1 MFIDYCQENE
11 EVSIEDLDAQ
21 CVLNDGDVEL
31 GNLLDKT
38 SDMHLDELQ
47 DIATIIQENEAS
59 PQTLAYAMERMDCI
73 ASLYQIQTLG
83 LAREGFVDMALQKGT
98 DMKDEVV
105 RRAYKVSQGILAS
118 ILQKFQ
124 NTVDRMKI
132 NVKSAFS
139 SRSAHT
145 RAAQKLKERCSVLRN
160 AQLIN
165 PDARYTKQI
174 HIAHFTKGDKT
185 IIASGGEILH
195 SLKTNYDAFK
205 QVGHFMGKFAD
216 VFDFQEDAKGV
227 VNFTQLAEGFVE
239 SKFFPH
245 QFTLSGEDALFGE
258 EFLLSEFS
266 GQANNVRDM
275 ITIVRGMRTEHE
287 YIWRVK
293 ELDHVTLDPVHP
305 HTMARDID
313 RLSEAGAYIYEF
325 CRNWD
330 HIIGKHIN
338 NAMNRQNSMPWDN
351 LEFYGSPKNYLLYNR
366 LYIRVIMSLGDAT
379 GKAISTNDKA
389 IFCFLDYYK
398 WSLDQFE

>member
-1 MFIDYCQENE
+1 MPNDYYRENE
-11 EVSIEDLDAQ
+11 EVSIEDQDAKSVLDE
-21 CVLNDGDVEL
+21 VENDA
-31 GNLLDKT
+31 GNLFDRT
-38 SDMHLDELQ
+38 TEMHLDEIS
-47 DIATIIQENEAS
+47 DIVTCVEGNETSAI
-59 PQTLAYAMERMDCI
+59 TLAYAMERMDTI

-83 LAREGFVDMALQKGT
+83 LAKEGFVDMALQKGT

-132 NVKSAFS
+132 NIKAAFS
-139 SRSAHT
+139 GRSAHT

-165 PDARYTKQI
+165 PEARYAKQI
-174 HIAHFTKGDKT
+174 HIAHFTRGDKT

-195 SLKTNYDAFK
+195 SLKTNYEAFK
-205 QVGHFMGKFAD
+205 QVGSFMGKFAD

-227 VNFTQLAEGFVE
+227 VNFTSLAEGFVE

-266 GQANNVRDM
+266 GQANNVREM

-293 ELDHVTLDPVHP
+293 ELDHVELDPVHP
-305 HTMARDID
+305 HTILRDID

-330 HIIGKHIN
+330 HTIGKHIE
-338 NAMNRQNSMPWDN
+338 NAMRRQHSMPWDN

-366 LYIRVIMSLGDAT
+366 LYIRVIMSLGNAI
-379 GKAISTNDKA
+379 GEAISTNDKA
-389 IFCFLDYYK
+389 ILCFLDYYK
-398 WSLDQFE
+398 WSVDQYE